1 MHKKD
6 VPQDGGVID
15 PLQNAIY
22 AVDDD
27 GNYVTVPSVGWDVS
41 NGASIQAAEE
51 IHFKILAGIEA
62 AKRGRLSPLGVHLI
76 AHEMN
81 AAGLAKVSGVSWLK
95 VKLHL
100 RPWFFNR
107 ISEADAKRYAEV
119 FDIDPSK
126 LREFP
131 EPMPLPEEKKQ
142 GGRKPE

>member
-1 MHKKD
+1 
-6 VPQDGGVID
+6 
-15 PLQNAIY
+15 
-22 AVDDD
+22 
-27 GNYVTVPSVGWDVS
+27 
-41 NGASIQAAEE
+41 
-51 IHFKILAGIEA
+51 
-62 AKRGRLSPLGVHLI
+62 LSPLGVHLI

-81 AAGLAKVSGVSWLK
+81 AAGMAKVSGVSWLK

-131 EPMPLPEEKKQ
+131 EPMPLPEEKKLV
-142 GGRKPE
+142 GKIL